1 MYNGQETGVM
11 HACGHDTHI
20 SILMGVAEILSKN
33 KDKING
39 SIKFIFQ
46 PAEEGAPP
54 GEEGGAELMVK
65 EGVLKSPDVD
75 AIFGL
80 HIGSGQPAGTLAYR
94 PGGIMAAVNSF
105 EINVKGKQTHGS
117 RPWAGVDPIMASVKI
132 IDGLQTLVS
141 REMDLTKEGVVLS
154 IGKITSG
161 VRSNIIPEN
170 AQILG
175 TLRTLDYD
183 MQAQIKKRM
192 GEMIPAIAKV
202 YTSINT
208 NVESLYSFG
217 NKTFK
222 DFATLDYLINY
233 KRLDTIPIYQSE
245 GMLEYFNSVQFE
257 NDNVFDDKS
266 EKQNPVAIESWQ
278 IPHVLFLL
286 ENFIFNMNT
295 NDTHY
300 YNTFLNPNPDSELQN
315 EIARKIV
322 SFSNNLDNDLFTSS
336 KGVSTL
342 LKEVYIPEPT
352 SINNLNSYN
361 DWNSLW
367 KQMYSIKEIEKVEN
381 LLQSD
386 ALRAEL
392 RTLLLNKFV
401 EFVMTRNL
409 IEEGENLLQSIKEFN
424 PNVKLNYPNIGI
436 VGDAVDDWLIDSTP
450 LTLTDAKKGVWELE
464 LYLKNG
470 HLKFRSDN
478 NWTHNWGGTEF
489 PKARAKYW
497 GSNIPITEGNYHIIL
512 NLTENT
518 YEFIKLD
525 D

>member
-1 MYNGQETGVM
+1 MINFFRKIRKRLAKENKFQRYFRYALG
-11 HACGHDTHI
+11 
-20 SILMGVAEILSKN
+20 EIL
-33 KDKING
+33 
-39 SIKFIFQ
+39 
-46 PAEEGAPP
+46 
-54 GEEGGAELMVK
+54 LV
-65 EGVLKSPDVD
+65 V
-75 AIFGL
+75 
-80 HIGSGQPAGTLAYR
+80 IGILIALQANNWNEDR
-94 PGGIMAAVNSF
+94 KQ
-105 EINVKGKQTHGS
+105 EIQFK
-117 RPWAGVDPIMASVKI
+117 A
-132 IDGLQTLVS
+132 
-141 REMDLTKEGVVLS
+141 
-154 IGKITSG
+154 
-161 VRSNIIPEN
+161 
-170 AQILG
+170 
-175 TLRTLDYD
+175 
-183 MQAQIKKRM
+183 
-192 GEMIPAIAKV
+192 AIAKV

-257 NDNVFDDKS
+257 NDNVFNDNS
-266 EKQNPVAIESWQ
+266 EKQNPVVIESWQ

-342 LKEVYIPEPT
+342 LKEVSIPEPT

-367 KQMYSIKEIEKVEN
+367 KQMYSIKEIEKAEN

-409 IEEGENLLQSIKEFN
+409 IEEGENLLISIKEFN

-436 VGDAVDDWLIDSTP
+436 VGDAVDDWLVDSTP
-450 LTLTDAKKGVWELE
+450 LTLTDAKNGIWEVK
-464 LYLKNG
+464 LYLKKG
-470 HLKFRSDN
+470 FLKFRSDN

-497 GSNIPITEGNYHIIL
+497 GSNIPVTEGNYHIIL

-518 YEFIKLD
+518 YEFIKQAD